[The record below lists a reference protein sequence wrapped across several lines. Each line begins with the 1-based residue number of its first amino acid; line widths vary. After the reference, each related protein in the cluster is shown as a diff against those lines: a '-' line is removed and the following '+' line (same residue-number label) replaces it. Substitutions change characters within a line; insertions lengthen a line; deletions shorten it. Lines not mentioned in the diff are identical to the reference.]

1 MLKDITKDRLDFKK
15 KSVIISVRAILYK
28 DNIMNNTSESSGRS
42 MVEMLGVL
50 AIVGVLSVGG
60 IIGYITA
67 SHNLR
72 TNNLKDEISTIVAN
86 IRALFFTAENYE
98 NLSEITLINA
108 GLVPDWMV
116 TEDKLHIQNKAKG
129 SVFVGPSDHWYKK
142 DGGFILV
149 FNGLDAKTCRELA
162 ISDWG
167 SDMASGFIALSV
179 KNDGDLTVET
189 SNLTDAFVQES
200 DTVILSEDLA
210 SGTLQQIGDLCNC
223 ITFDTCAI
231 AWKFQ

>member
-15 KSVIISVRAILYK
+15 KSVIISVRVMLYK

-86 IRALFFTAENYE
+86 IRTLFFTAENYE

-189 SNLTDAFVQES
+189 SNLTDAFVQKS

>member
-1 MLKDITKDRLDFKK
+1 MVKDITKDRLDFKK
-15 KSVIISVRAILYK
+15 KSVIIGAKRTLYK
-28 DNIMNNTSESSGRS
+28 DDIMKETSENCGRS

-50 AIVGVLSVGG
+50 AIVGVLSIGG
-60 IIGYITA
+60 IAGYVTA
-67 SHNLR
+67 SHTLR
-72 TNNLKDEISTIVAN
+72 TNNLKDEISTIIAN
-86 IRALFFTAENYE
+86 IRTMFFTAENYE

-129 SVFVGPSDHWYKK
+129 SVFVGSSDHWYKK
-142 DGGFILV
+142 DGSFILI

-167 SDMASGFIALSV
+167 SDMASGFVALSI
-179 KNDGDLTVET
+179 KKDGDLTVET
-189 SNLTDAFVQES
+189 SNLTDAFVQEN
-200 DTVILSEDLA
+200 DTVIFAEDLA
-210 SGTLQQIGDLCNC
+210 TGTLQQVYDLCDCGNV
-223 ITFDTCAI
+223 DTCAI